1 MKKQT
6 NNIPFL
12 DLKMQHKK
20 MQKQLIGAFKQTLND
35 GVYVLGKQVLLFE
48 KEFANY
54 LNIPHAIGVAS
65 GTDALLLAL
74 RALHIGA
81 GDEVIVPAN
90 AYPTVFAVA
99 LSGAKIKLVDVDYRT
114 HTLDPLKLKDVITP
128 KTKAIV
134 VVHLY
139 GQAAEMDPILA
150 FAKQHNIEVIED
162 AAQAHGTEFAGK
174 KVGTLGTIGCF
185 SFYPTK
191 NLGAL
196 GDGGMVV
203 TKNARLAEKV
213 RQLRMYGEKSR
224 YNSVVIGFNSRLD
237 ELQAAILRVKLKTLD
252 LNNKKRRRIAA
263 KYIKKLKSLNVVLPK
278 YVDIKQHNFHI
289 FAIKTKKR
297 KKLHTYLAQ
306 MGVETAVHYPTPI
319 HKVASFK
326 SLGYGLSD
334 FPVASKIAKEVLSLP
349 CYPSLSLKDV
359 EKICNLIQHALQ

>member
-6 NNIPFL
+6 NHIPFL
-12 DLKMQHKK
+12 NLQTQHKK
-20 MQKQLIGAFKQTLND
+20 MQKQLIDAFKQTLND
-35 GVYVLGKQVLLFE
+35 GVYILGKQVLLFE

-114 HTLDPLKLKDVITP
+114 HTLDPLKLKDVITQ

-139 GQAAEMDPILA
+139 GQAAEMDSILA

-203 TKNARLAEKV
+203 TKNARLAENI

-252 LNNKKRRRIAA
+252 LDNKRRRRIATE
-263 KYIKKLKSLNVVLPK
+263 YIKKLKNLNVVLPE
-278 YVDIKQHNFHI
+278 YSDIKQHNFHI
-289 FAIKTKKR
+289 FAIKTKSR
-297 KKLHTYLAQ
+297 KKLQEFLTQ
-306 MGVETAVHYPTPI
+306 QGVETSIHYPVPI
-319 HKVASFK
+319 HRVNSFK
-326 SLGYGLSD
+326 SLGYSFSE
-334 FPVASKIAKEVLSLP
+334 FPVASTLSKEILSLP

-359 EKICNLIQHALQ
+359 KKICNLISNVLQ